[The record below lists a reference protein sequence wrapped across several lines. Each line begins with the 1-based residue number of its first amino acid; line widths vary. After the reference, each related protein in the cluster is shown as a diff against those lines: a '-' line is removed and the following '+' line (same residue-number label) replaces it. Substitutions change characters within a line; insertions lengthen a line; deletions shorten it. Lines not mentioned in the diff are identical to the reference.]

1 MLAAQRSG
9 ACVMALCPGNNA
21 AGEQPTQCSDYF
33 FFASSFSSRRKSS
46 IARLGSKSSSSNNW
60 RSSISPSFSALKG
73 AGQRLAQSVEGPF
86 AEPRELIAGYWLI
99 QVESKEEAVGYQR
112 RVIGVPEGANV
123 EPCQPGC
130 QAWLWSAKAGKW
142 AEQPK
147 DAPV

>member
-1 MLAAQRSG
+1 M
-9 ACVMALCPGNNA
+9 P
-21 AGEQPTQCSDYF
+21 F
-33 FFASSFSSRRKSS
+33 FR
-46 IARLGSKSSSSNNW
+46 
-60 RSSISPSFSALKG
+60 
-73 AGQRLAQSVEGPF
+73 
-86 AEPRELIAGYWLI
+86 
-99 QVESKEEAVGYQR
+99 YQR